1 MIDKLLDNT
10 TANLARL
17 HRKTNNYLWSDKHEE
32 TFKFFQDEK
41 PKVVPTE
48 ILNKKDSR
56 MAALAKKRIDQR
68 LETAKKEKL
77 GKEKTQFKS
86 MIKKGSVKSKLL
98 KSTTQEYQPVQVNKF
113 EIELLV
119 PVTEDSK

>member
-1 MIDKLLDNT
+1 MSPKKVKKVLPPKVNEVSQMIDKLLDNT

-56 MAALAKKRIDQR
+56 MAALAKKRID
-68 LETAKKEKL
+68 
-77 GKEKTQFKS
+77 
-86 MIKKGSVKSKLL
+86 
-98 KSTTQEYQPVQVNKF
+98 
-113 EIELLV
+113 
-119 PVTEDSK
+119 